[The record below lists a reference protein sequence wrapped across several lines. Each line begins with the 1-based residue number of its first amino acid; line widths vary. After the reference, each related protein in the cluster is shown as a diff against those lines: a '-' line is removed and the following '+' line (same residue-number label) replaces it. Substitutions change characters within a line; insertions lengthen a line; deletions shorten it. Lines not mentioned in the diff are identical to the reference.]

1 MSKAIDLGKRLSD
14 LMSEPSKGPDEPHYP
29 DLYISDVDDP
39 RLADIPDK
47 GECTIRYRVCSRTHR
62 EEKNGG
68 GNGKKHSCSL
78 RLEVMS
84 ISPPEGKEY
93 KKKNGNGYGD
103 DARKSFSE
111 YFKNK

>member
-14 LMSEPSKGPDEPHYP
+14 MMSEPGNIKSADEPHYP

-68 GNGKKHSCSL
+68 ANGKKHSCSL
-78 RLEVMS
+78 RLEITS
-84 ISPPEGKEY
+84 ITPPEKE
-93 KKKNGNGYGD
+93 KKKNGGYGD
-103 DARKSFSE
+103 DARKSFGD
-111 YFKNK
+111 YFRGK